1 MISVALVDD
10 HQLLRNGLC
19 ELIRSKPEF
28 EVLFEADNGLELQQK
43 LQADQIPDLILM
55 DINMPHMDGYA
66 ATKWIKKYYP
76 QIHIMALSVYADETS
91 IIKMLRSG
99 AEGYLLKDIA
109 AAEFFEAMQEVVDN
123 GFYYT
128 QKVAGQV
135 NRIIHEGR
143 VPLEIEKISD
153 REIDLLRMM
162 ATELT
167 YKEIADQMYLSPKTI
182 ESYRERLC
190 EKLQL
195 RTRTGLVMYAI
206 RKGIVQV

>member
-1 MISVALVDD
+1 MISVVLVDD

-19 ELIRSKPEF
+19 ELIRSKPDF
-28 EVLFEADNGLELQQK
+28 EVLFEAANGLELQQK
-43 LQADQIPDLILM
+43 LQSDQVPDLILM

-66 ATKWIKKYYP
+66 ATKWLKKYYP
-76 QIHIMALSVYADETS
+76 QIRVMALSIYADENS

-99 AEGYLLKDIA
+99 AEGYLLKDMA
-109 AAEFFEAMQEVVDN
+109 AADFFDAMREVVHN

-128 QKVAGQV
+128 QKVAGQI
-135 NRIIHEGR
+135 NKIIHEGR
-143 VPLEIEKISD
+143 LPLEIEKISD
-153 REIDLLRMM
+153 REMDLLRMM